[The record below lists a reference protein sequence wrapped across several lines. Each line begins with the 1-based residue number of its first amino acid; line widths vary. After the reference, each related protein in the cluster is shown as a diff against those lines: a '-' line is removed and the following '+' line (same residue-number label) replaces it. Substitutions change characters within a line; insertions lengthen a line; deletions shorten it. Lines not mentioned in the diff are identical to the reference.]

1 MSPNTCGLESDDPL
15 SASPRPNPIALPPS
29 ALPNTPAFLPLH
41 PKEPIPF
48 AAKRPYGGR
57 QKGIPLKTVALAIF
71 PGVQSL
77 DVAGPLDVFS
87 EANGFLPQGC
97 GYDLALVGASTET
110 FRSSNGLRMAADL
123 AFAEAQSPYDLVLV
137 AGSPDLPQA
146 APDADLVAWL
156 HHAAPIAGHYGSI
169 CTGTFALGHA
179 GLLDGRTV
187 TTHWQE
193 APRLAECFPLATVEY
208 DRIYVRDGALVTS
221 AGVTAGIDLAL
232 AIVREDHGPD
242 IALAVAK
249 RLVVVAQRQ
258 GGQSQFSPYLVP
270 PVEKDSPIARVYAHV
285 MSHLRDAASVETL
298 AHIAGMSPRTF
309 ARAFKEEAKKTPA
322 EFVEGARIDAARNRL
337 ESSDMALKVVAYE
350 CGFSHAEHMRQVF
363 VKRLGLTPTQY
374 RQSCRVA

>member
-1 MSPNTCGLESDDPL
+1 MLPL
-15 SASPRPNPIALPPS
+15 YRPGRLAFQSRYPPRGCQTPPLFCQRPAEKSCFVSES
-29 ALPNTPAFLPLH
+29 ALGSL
-41 PKEPIPF
+41 E
-48 AAKRPYGGR
+48 
-57 QKGIPLKTVALAIF
+57 KGIPLKTVALAIF

-77 DVAGPLDVFS
+77 DVAGPLDVFY
-87 EANGFLPQGC
+87 EANRFLPADR
-97 GYDLALVGASTET
+97 GYGLTLVAASTEP
-110 FRSSNGLRMAADL
+110 FRSSNGLRLAADMR
-123 AFAEAQSPYDLVLV
+123 FDEARAPFDLVLV
-137 AGSPDLPQA
+137 AGGPDLPQA
-146 APDADLVAWL
+146 AADADLVAWL
-156 HHAAPIAGHYGSI
+156 RHATPRAGHYGSI

-179 GLLDGRTV
+179 GLLDGKTV

-193 APRLAECFPLATVEY
+193 ASRLAERFPLANVEF
-208 DRIYVRDGALVTS
+208 DRIYVRDGVLVTS

-232 AIVREDHGPD
+232 AIVREDHGAD
-242 IALAVAK
+242 VALSVAK

-270 PVEKDSPIARVYAHV
+270 PVEKDSQIARVYAHV
-285 MSHLRDAASVETL
+285 MSHLREASSVETL

-337 ESSDMALKVVAYE
+337 ESSDMALKVIAYE

-374 RQSCRVA
+374 RQSCRVS